1 MVFFLW
7 QWMWVMSSIPSGGC
21 AGHYAPTLI
30 VTVREEEEVIAFE
43 TCMGMGVHKL
53 VVCCSV

>member
-1 MVFFLW
+1 
-7 QWMWVMSSIPSGGC
+7 MSSIPSGGC